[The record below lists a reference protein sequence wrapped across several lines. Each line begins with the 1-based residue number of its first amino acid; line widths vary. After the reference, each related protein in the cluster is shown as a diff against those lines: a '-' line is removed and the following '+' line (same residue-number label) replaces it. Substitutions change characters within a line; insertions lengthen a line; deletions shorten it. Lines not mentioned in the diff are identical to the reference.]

1 MPIITISRGS
11 HSLGYALAQ
20 QVATELGYPC
30 VDREVVQEAAER
42 LGIPQEVVRKRVDS
56 APSLWERSTSE
67 RKLYGAA
74 MQSILA
80 DHAVRG
86 DFVFD
91 GYAGHLLFRGL
102 HPILKVRIVA
112 PMEVRIPLAMKA
124 QGLDREAAAAYIARM
139 DDDRARWTRFVYGV
153 DWRDP
158 ALYDVVLNV
167 GLVSADSAAEAIL
180 TLARR
185 PEFSGPEP
193 SPPGP
198 RELRPRI
205 SGPAGP
211 GPQSREPVAGGEHP
225 CGGRRGDHGRRCPR
239 NLHDA
244 RDRRLLRTGDPRHR
258 ARRTGGSGGAAPLP
272 TKPHAGPLLTQI
284 PRRKWR

>member
-11 HSLGYALAQ
+11 HSLGHALAQ
-20 QVATELGYPC
+20 KVATELGYPC

-42 LGIPQEVVRKRVDS
+42 LGVPQEVVRKRVDS
-56 APSLWERSTSE
+56 APSLWERLTSE
-67 RKLYGAA
+67 RKMYGAA

-80 DHAVRG
+80 DHAVQG
-86 DFVFD
+86 DFVFN

-112 PMEVRIPLAMKA
+112 PMEVRIPLAMEA

-158 ALYDVVLNV
+158 SLYDVVLNV
-167 GLVSADSAAEAIL
+167 GLVSADSAAAAIL
-180 TLARR
+180 ALARR

-193 SPPGP
+193 SPQA
-198 RELRPRI
+198 RENFALQSRVRLALALNPASRSLEVSIHAEGGAVTI
-205 SGPAGP
+205 SGDAPEVSMMPDIAGSFEREIRAIALDVPGVREVQLRFRPSPMPA
-211 GPQSREPVAGGEHP
+211 
-225 CGGRRGDHGRRCPR
+225 
-239 NLHDA
+239 LY
-244 RDRRLLRTGDPRHR
+244 
-258 ARRTGGSGGAAPLP
+258 
-272 TKPHAGPLLTQI
+272 
-284 PRRKWR
+284 